1 MSGEDKKGKKRAR
14 VCPSCT
20 GQSSTAILGFGVKMR
35 KIRKGYKEKMCET
48 CFERRQQ
55 HDLEEKHKQ
64 QAAFEE
70 AASEQAASEQ
80 AASENGGGGVGG
92 SAAASAAASGT
103 GGRVKRKAA
112 FRRVKLKA
120 AFRTSSP
127 GKWNA
132 YFKHPSK

>member
-1 MSGEDKKGKKRAR
+1 MSREDKKGKKRAR

-35 KIRKGYKEKMCET
+35 KGYKEKMCDA

-64 QAAFEE
+64 QAAFEQ

-92 SAAASAAASGT
+92 SAAASGT
-103 GGRVKRKAA
+103 GG
-112 FRRVKLKA
+112 RVKLKA

-127 GKWNA
+127 AKDGDGNSGTWNA
-132 YFKHPSK
+132 FFQHPSK